1 MKMLY
6 LTIGCR
12 ALLAG
17 VFVIALAG
25 KVRGR
30 AGFDEFVGSI
40 VALGMFP
47 RAGSVMAAY
56 AVLGAEAVVI
66 LSLALPSTVLL
77 GFAAAMALLAAL
89 TAGILAAMRRGRRAP
104 CRCFGASAAP
114 LGTAHVVR
122 NLVLLLAGGAG
133 LTAGAVAGDAGAGA
147 HPAGLVLALV
157 TAAVGVLLVVRLDDL
172 LGLFTTSAPPR

>member
-1 MKMLY
+1 MLY
-6 LTIGCR
+6 LMIGCR

-17 VFVIALAG
+17 VFVVALAG
-25 KVRGR
+25 KLRGR
-30 AGFDEFVGSI
+30 AAFDEFVASI

-47 RAGSVMAAY
+47 RAGSVTAAY
-56 AVLGAEAVVI
+56 AVLGAEAAVI

-114 LGTAHVVR
+114 LGKAHVVR
-122 NLVLLLAGGAG
+122 NLLLLLAGGAG
-133 LTAGAVAGDAGAGA
+133 LTAGAVAGDAGA
-147 HPAGLVLALV
+147 HPAGIALALV
-157 TAAVGVLLVVRLDDL
+157 TAAVGGLFVVRLDDL
-172 LGLFTTSAPPR
+172 LGLFTPSVAPR